1 MNTLFCDNYYYILRF
16 IFDFYDFDDDGRIS
30 KEDIR
35 VILSYV
41 ESSNNKKI
49 IQNDKTSEKIIINTQ
64 ELYETSVKNQNQL
77 IEILEKCFENMG
89 DLIDFK
95 KFIYI
100 VENIN
105 SSIFFKIYIF
115 LLQKRPFSKKALE
128 LYNKINN
135 EAYSYSTISEINT
148 DLSKINL
155 NVNIPMASS
164 LFNQKITPSI
174 NKFMNSTMKNSK
186 SVFNEIVNF

>member
-1 MNTLFCDNYYYILRF
+1 MFLIQKKKDLLEFNVFKTGMNTLFCDNYYYILRF

-77 IEILEKCFENMG
+77 IEILKNLFILLKI
-89 DLIDFK
+89 LIVLFFSK
-95 KFIYI
+95 Y
-100 VENIN
+100 
-105 SSIFFKIYIF
+105 IFFFYKKDLLVKKHWNYII
-115 LLQKRPFSKKALE
+115 K
-128 LYNKINN
+128 
-135 EAYSYSTISEINT
+135 
-148 DLSKINL
+148 
-155 NVNIPMASS
+155 
-164 LFNQKITPSI
+164 
-174 NKFMNSTMKNSK
+174 
-186 SVFNEIVNF
+186 